1 MGSWWDIHMYNFCIS
16 FASLI
21 FFIFF
26 LDENHWEIGSDS
38 VMWTALWKQD
48 HVVPREWWSWVI
60 ASIVI
65 FTCNCDE
72 FSKCCRWVVVFHED
86 DLLPEM
92 PLYLLSLIWKSS
104 VVYEAILWVK
114 TCKSVH
120 NVVLGRYFKAFQTI
134 WCRSDYI
141 WSCVASFWTLLTKR

>member
-1 MGSWWDIHMYNFCIS
+1 MQLKNIFLFRVLLSVEVKTVFIQQNSWEEKN
-16 FASLI
+16 
-21 FFIFF
+21 
-26 LDENHWEIGSDS
+26 ERTKNK
-38 VMWTALWKQD
+38 KQKNSWILVKV
-48 HVVPREWWSWVI
+48 HLCSYMNWWGVCFHGNI
-60 ASIVI
+60 NGTKLQACGLKTI
-65 FTCNCDE
+65 
-72 FSKCCRWVVVFHED
+72 VVFHED